1 LLRGEPAPM
10 KTQLKALRA
19 QIVEERS
26 LWVAEL
32 AAQRGVDPF
41 QALVSEILPLLDAAQ
56 WLERRAAK
64 VLRSKSPGWLDCPA
78 WMLGHR
84 LVVHR
89 RPHGHVLIVGPGNY
103 PLFLPGVQLLQALV
117 AGNTV
122 SVKPQKGCEGPIRR
136 LIEALYTAGVER
148 SRVTLLDSGIDSV
161 YQELEQRADLV
172 VLTGSLE
179 TGRKLLPACAARPLP
194 VIAELSG
201 QDLVIVGPGADRSI
215 LSSALE
221 WARGLNFG
229 NTCMC
234 PQRVWLPE
242 DLELESDVSI
252 RRYKHTD
259 QVLQWLAEEKY
270 GLGISLFGHE
280 SWVDELLPHCR
291 SGFVTVNDI
300 IAPTADPRA
309 PFGGRG
315 LSGHGVTRGEEGLL
329 AMTYPQAVFSNRG
342 PRFHLWPPS
351 GRELA
356 LMAAY
361 TDFSHGGPWRRVRAS
376 LSMGWAW
383 ARLVYRIIKMR
394 KGRPPRQ
401 GERSH

>member
-1 LLRGEPAPM
+1 MLSR
-10 KTQLKALRA
+10 LKALRA

-32 AAQRGVDPF
+32 AALRGVDAF
-41 QALVSEILPLLDAAQ
+41 QALVSEILPLLDAIQ
-56 WLERRAAK
+56 WLERRSAR
-64 VLRSKSPGWLDCPA
+64 VLGSKAPSWWDCPA

-89 RPHGHVLIVGPGNY
+89 RPHGHVLVVGPGNY

-122 SVKPQKGCEGPIRR
+122 SVKPQQGCEAPMRR
-136 LIEALYTAGVER
+136 LIEALYTVGVAR
-148 SRVTLLDSGIDSV
+148 SRLTLLPADLESV
-161 YQELEQRADLV
+161 YSEVSARADLV

-179 TGRKLLPACAARPLP
+179 TGRQLLPACAQRPIP

-201 QDLVIVGPGADRSI
+201 QDLVILGPDGDQEMC
-215 LSSALE
+215 LNALT
-221 WARGLNFG
+221 WSRGLNFG

-234 PQRVWLPE
+234 PQRLWLPE
-242 DLELESDVSI
+242 GMELSVEVPT
-252 RRYKHTD
+252 RHY
-259 QVLQWLAEEKY
+259 QGVEQLQEWLAEEKY
-270 GLGISLFGHE
+270 GLGISLFGGE
-280 SWVDELLPHCR
+280 NWVERLLPHCR

-300 IAPTADPRA
+300 LAPTADPRA

-315 LSGHGVTRGEEGLL
+315 LSGYGVTRGEEGLL
-329 AMTYPQAVFSNRG
+329 AMTYPQAVFTNRG

-356 LMAAY
+356 LMQAY
-361 TDFSHGGPWRRVRAS
+361 TDFNHGSPWRRCRAS
-376 LSMGWAW
+376 LAMGWAW
-383 ARLVYRIIKMR
+383 ARLVYRVIKMQ
-394 KGRPPRQ
+394 KGRPPW
-401 GERSH
+401 RSEKGR